1 MTSLTRQPP
10 GARLNFMAD
19 CKIPQ
24 DICRRGKES
33 VNSRWNQCYSVFAG
47 DFILATSS
55 AILARTKNP
64 EVGNKSAPEYSLHL
78 SPKGDRE
85 YVSSS
90 GRSCGGRVSA
100 DDHEVEK
107 YLVDCFD
114 LIHFEGETTRT
125 DSIFIWRRVTTKLP
139 ALLRI
144 PANLLLFYLQTAWTS
159 LEKKTGFWWITNLVS
174 IKMSYSTYYFNFI
187 EGEGLWVREEYWDI
201 FSAHRWFTGLHL
213 NRRDAW

>member
-1 MTSLTRQPP
+1 MSSPEVEALQSDICLISEMFHTSSLYHDDVIDKAATRCSY
-10 GARLNFMAD
+10 NFMAD
-19 CKIPQ
+19 CKMPQ
-24 DICRRGKES
+24 NICRRGKES

-64 EVGNKSAPEYSLHL
+64 EVGNKSASEYSLHL

-107 YLVDCFD
+107 HLVDCFD
-114 LIHFEGETTRT
+114 LIHF
-125 DSIFIWRRVTTKLP
+125 
-139 ALLRI
+139 
-144 PANLLLFYLQTAWTS
+144 
-159 LEKKTGFWWITNLVS
+159 
-174 IKMSYSTYYFNFI
+174 
-187 EGEGLWVREEYWDI
+187 
-201 FSAHRWFTGLHL
+201 
-213 NRRDAW
+213 

>member
-1 MTSLTRQPP
+1 MSYPEVEALQSDICLISEMFHTSSLYHDDVIDKAATRCSY
-10 GARLNFMAD
+10 NFMAD
-19 CKIPQ
+19 CKMPQ

-64 EVGNKSAPEYSLHL
+64 EVGNKSPPEYSLHL

-107 YLVDCFD
+107 HLVDCFD

-144 PANLLLFYLQTAWTS
+144 PANLLLFYLQTA
-159 LEKKTGFWWITNLVS
+159 
-174 IKMSYSTYYFNFI
+174 
-187 EGEGLWVREEYWDI
+187 
-201 FSAHRWFTGLHL
+201 
-213 NRRDAW
+213 